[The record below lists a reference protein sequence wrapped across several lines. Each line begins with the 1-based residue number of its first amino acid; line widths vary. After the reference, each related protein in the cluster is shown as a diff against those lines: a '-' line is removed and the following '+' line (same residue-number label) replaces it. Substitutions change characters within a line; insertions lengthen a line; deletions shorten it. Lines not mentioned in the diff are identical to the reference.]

1 MSGMLN
7 VSAYLERLQYR
18 GSRDASPD
26 TLRELQLAHLVAVPF
41 ENLDIYLGRPIVL
54 DEAAFFKKIV
64 DGRRGGFCYELNG
77 LFAVLLRALGFG
89 VTLLSARVAREDDSF
104 SPEFCHLTLLVDLPG
119 GGPRR
124 LADVGF
130 GDCFREP
137 LSLAEPGDQVAS
149 AFDDGRAYRLAH
161 DGEEVTLLRREDEG
175 PWQPQYA
182 FSMAPRRLEEF
193 TAMCH
198 FQQTSPQSHFTQRR
212 ICSRAT
218 PEGRITVSDLAFITT
233 EHRVRNERAL
243 SGEPEWRA
251 LLRAHFGIELGTEAL
266 LA

>member
-1 MSGMLN
+1 MLF
-7 VSAYLERLQYR
+7 R
-18 GSRDASPD
+18 SPSPAG
-26 TLRELQLAHLVAVPF
+26 LRQLQLAHLMAVPF
-41 ENLDIYLGRPIVL
+41 ENLDIHLGRAIVL
-54 DEAAFFKKIV
+54 DQAAFFEKV
-64 DGRRGGFCYELNG
+64 VRRRRGGFCYELNG

-161 DGEEVTLLRREDEG
+161 EDRK
-175 PWQPQYA
+175 
-182 FSMAPRRLEEF
+182 STRLN
-193 TAMCH
+193 
-198 FQQTSPQSHFTQRR
+198 SSHIQK
-212 ICSRAT
+212 SRMPSSA
-218 PEGRITVSDLAFITT
+218 
-233 EHRVRNERAL
+233 
-243 SGEPEWRA
+243 
-251 LLRAHFGIELGTEAL
+251 
-266 LA
+266 